1 MFRKA
6 VPRFNCAATASLT
19 AAKGGS
25 GGGTGGG
32 SSTPTPTGGGS
43 ATTTSNVADGITK
56 GIIPNTLEELAELTP
71 KHIVEILDKFIVG
84 QQPAKKA
91 MAVSLR
97 NRWRRR
103 RLEDKGLQAD
113 IVPKNI
119 LMIGPTG
126 VGKTEIARRMAKITD
141 APFVKVEA
149 TKYSEVGF
157 KGKDVES
164 MIGDLYVNAKLKAR
178 RRLEREREEEAQKVA
193 MDVVYHAYQREASAG
208 ITRAGEGGAS
218 GIATTTEVSEET
230 ANSVANEADA
240 LIKDHDA
247 KSGKKS
253 TTTKK
258 GTKSKKDDEEADAAA
273 TAAENEVDDFGHLT
287 FEAFE
292 AKVAKGELDT
302 VLVTIDGTVPKD
314 QGKGKQGPMSPEQAA
329 NNILSSLWGGGA
341 EGAGEN
347 SPRVTVKVRQTL
359 KDAIPFAKTEALRKL
374 IDDGSVDRVAKT
386 LCEEEGI
393 IFIDEIDK
401 VVSEQGG
408 QNSDVSSMGVQQD
421 LLPLIEGSQV
431 NLKDGTAIQT
441 DGILFVCS
449 GAFHS
454 VKPSEMIA
462 ELQGRLPVRVE
473 LQALKEEEFRRI
485 LVEPKFNL
493 LKQQQALLKTEGVI
507 VEFPENGINAIAK
520 VTAQV
525 NSSAQ
530 NIGARRLH
538 SIIESIMDDFS
549 FDTQQYEGKTVV
561 IDEAHVM
568 SKTKSMLETVDLS
581 KYLI

>member
-1 MFRKA
+1 MLRRAVTRLNCASA
-6 VPRFNCAATASLT
+6 VPLSSSLVTASNDNGSSGL
-19 AAKGGS
+19 S
-25 GGGTGGG
+25 GGGGGVSDKKG
-32 SSTPTPTGGGS
+32 SSLAHPP
-43 ATTTSNVADGITK
+43 TTTSADSVKSTG
-56 GIIPNTLEELAELTP
+56 GLPSMEELAELTP
-71 KHIVEILDKFIVG
+71 KNIVDILDKFIVG
-84 QQPAKKA
+84 QPAAKKA

-164 MIGDLYVNAKLKAR
+164 MIGDLFVNAKLKAR
-178 RRLEREREEEAQKVA
+178 RRLERERDDEATKVA
-193 MDVVYHAYQREASAG
+193 MDVVYHAYLREASAG
-208 ITRAGEGGAS
+208 ITHAGEGGLS
-218 GIATTTEVSEET
+218 SEAPIDTSSSPAKESDEAG
-230 ANSVANEADA
+230 AN
-240 LIKDHDA
+240 A
-247 KSGKKS
+247 KS
-253 TTTKK
+253 
-258 GTKSKKDDEEADAAA
+258 KSKSKVAKEGESAEGKEAIS
-273 TAAENEVDDFGHLT
+273 EVDDFGHLT

-292 AKVAKGELDT
+292 NKVKTGELDT
-302 VLVTIDGTVPKD
+302 VLLTVDGTLPKD
-314 QGKGKQGPMSPEQAA
+314 QGKHKGGPMSPEQAA
-329 NNILSSLWGGGA
+329 NNILSSLWGG
-341 EGAGEN
+341 EGGSGEA
-347 SPRVTVKVRQTL
+347 PRVTVKVRQTL
-359 KDAIPFAKTEALRKL
+359 KEAIPFAKTEALRKL
-374 IDDGSVDRVAKT
+374 IDETSVDRVAKT

-408 QNSDVSSMGVQQD
+408 MNSDVSSMGVQQD

-473 LQALKEEEFRRI
+473 LSGLKEDDFRRI
-485 LVEPKFNL
+485 LVEPRFNL
-493 LKQQQALLKTEGVI
+493 LKQQQALLKTENVI
-507 VEFPENGINAIAK
+507 VEFPEDGIRAIAK
-520 VTAQV
+520 VAAQV
-525 NSSAQ
+525 NTSAQ

-538 SIIESIMDDFS
+538 SVIESVMDDFS
-549 FDTQQYEGKTVV
+549 FDTEQFEGTTVT
-561 IDEAHVM
+561 IDEAYVM
-568 SKTKSMLETVDLS
+568 KKSKSMLETVDLS
-581 KYLI
+581 KYLL